1 VKISFIFWMT
11 LTLILIRSRF
21 ALLADIFPFFFHG
34 GDRFV
39 PPEGDLF
46 SYFILVSFFFFNE

>member
-1 VKISFIFWMT
+1 VKISFIFWMI
-11 LTLILIRSRF
+11 LILIRSRF

-34 GDRFV
+34 RDRFV